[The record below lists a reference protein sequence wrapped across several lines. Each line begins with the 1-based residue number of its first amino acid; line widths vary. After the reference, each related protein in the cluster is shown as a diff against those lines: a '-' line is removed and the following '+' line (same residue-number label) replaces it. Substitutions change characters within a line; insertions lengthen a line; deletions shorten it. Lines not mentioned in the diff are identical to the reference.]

1 MSPAGQSLD
10 RRPGPWHRSPM
21 VMVRGSLI
29 LLVLAGLASAQPA
42 PAPKPGPAAA
52 RKALPPPPPPKPNVP
67 ALVGVTEVV
76 KLNPPAGFID
86 DVVTVDAQR
95 IAYVVADSSGQTEL
109 HVYTHATKLEY
120 VVDLVAITTHPVA
133 LAFVGH
139 RVFVVGKTE
148 DGQQT
153 AALVEIADGPRTKAG
168 TAIYKLGPAS
178 DITVVTRD
186 GKQRVAVH
194 QVATTA
200 TGTRHQVELV
210 AIETGKRV
218 AKGKPFDLDA
228 KQHHA
233 KLELTV
239 NHWSDGFTRVHGTKA
254 GEWNRKE
261 NERDP
266 DVEAAYDLVTGK
278 VYDKKKIVDLV
289 EQRKRF
295 QALAGQPRLDLIRMT
310 WDNSAIEWWTGG
322 KLHTVSLDQP
332 ITNYD
337 PASLQGIIASP
348 DGSGWLALKVDPVN
362 VDAVARKKADPE
374 YLDIFRVTADGK
386 AARKSRV
393 LAHQLRHRFGVVGD
407 QFWLLERL
415 SGPERGAR
423 SLTLYQPQ

>member
-1 MSPAGQSLD
+1 MNPVGQSLD

-21 VMVRGSLI
+21 VMVRGFLI
-29 LLVLAGLASAQPA
+29 ALVLVGSLAGLASAQP
-42 PAPKPGPAAA
+42 G
-52 RKALPPPPPPKPNVP
+52 RTALPPPPPPKPNVP

-76 KLNPPAGFID
+76 KINPPAGFID
-86 DVVTVDAQR
+86 DVVAADAQR
-95 IAYVVADSSGQTEL
+95 IAYVVADTSGQTEL
-109 HVYTHATKLEY
+109 HVYTRATKLEY
-120 VVDLVAITTHPVA
+120 VVDIAAVTTQPVA
-133 LAFVGH
+133 LAFAGQ

-148 DGQQT
+148 DGQHL
-153 AALVEIADGPRTKAG
+153 AALVEIADRARVKAG
-168 TAIYKLGPAS
+168 TVVYRLGPAN

-194 QVATTA
+194 KVATTA
-200 TGTRHQVELV
+200 TGARHEVELV

-218 AKGKPFDLDA
+218 AKAKPFELDA
-228 KQHHA
+228 KQQHA
-233 KLELTV
+233 KLGFTV
-239 NHWSDGFTRVHGTKA
+239 NHWSDGFTRAYGTKA

-295 QALAGQPRLDLIRMT
+295 QVLAGQPRLELVRMT
-310 WDNSAIEWWTGG
+310 WDNSAIEWWNAG
-322 KLHTVSLDQP
+322 KLQTVSLDQP

-337 PASLQGIIASP
+337 PASLQGLITSP
-348 DGSGWLALKVDPVN
+348 DGSGWIALKVDPVN

-374 YLDIFRVTADGK
+374 YLDIFRVAADGK
-386 AARKSRV
+386 ATRKSRV
-393 LAHQLRHRFGVVGD
+393 LSHRIRHRFGVAGD

-415 SGPERGAR
+415 AGPERGAR
-423 SLTLYQPQ
+423 NLTLYQPQ